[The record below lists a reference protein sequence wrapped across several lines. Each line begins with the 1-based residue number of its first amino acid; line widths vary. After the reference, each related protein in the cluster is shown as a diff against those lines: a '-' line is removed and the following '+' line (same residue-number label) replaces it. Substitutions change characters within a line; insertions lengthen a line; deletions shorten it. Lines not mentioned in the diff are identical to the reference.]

1 MQNMTI
7 NKTGLTLD
15 GRDFYLA
22 SGDMHYFR
30 VHPSEWRRRLEM
42 MRDFGL
48 TAVQTY
54 CPWNLHEPTEGQYD
68 FSGML
73 DLSRFLETAQSV
85 GLRCCCGRL
94 HICAANGISAA
105 ALVAAQSQR
114 TERH

>member
-85 GLRCCCGRL
+85 GLKVLLRP
-94 HICAANGISAA
+94 SP
-105 ALVAAQSQR
+105 
-114 TERH
+114 